1 MQDWMGKEQQHNS
14 VPNKLE
20 AATMKQL
27 SQLTAS
33 FVWLCGYNLIRKS
46 NGMYMYIIY
55 YKTDMDTLNNHTPDW

>member
-1 MQDWMGKEQQHNS
+1 MQDGMGKEQQHNS

-33 FVWLCGYNLIRKS
+33 FVWLFGYNIIRKS
-46 NGMYMYIIY
+46 NAHVHVYYKY
-55 YKTDMDTLNNHTPDW
+55 YKTDMDTLNNHTPD

>member
-1 MQDWMGKEQQHNS
+1 MGKEQQHNS

-33 FVWLCGYNLIRKS
+33 FVWLFGYNIIRKS
-46 NGMYMYIIY
+46 NAHVHVYYI
-55 YKTDMDTLNNHTPDW
+55 L